1 MELSAEEVRVL
12 ACLVE
17 KQATVPDS
25 YPLTLNALRSA
36 CNQTSNRSPVVSYD
50 DRTIEA
56 ALISLKSIGLV
67 AFVHP
72 SHGGR
77 TLRYRHRADERWH
90 LEPNELAVLSVL
102 TLRGPQ
108 TAGEVRAR
116 IDRQLTAD
124 GMSVDEALDS
134 LAARHPDAFAL
145 RLDRRPGEREPRWMH
160 LLCGEVD
167 PDLLSSQSSDVVA
180 PIAAAPDE
188 GVDASIVDALAAEV
202 TTLRTRLDRLEELLG
217 VEPLELPDD

>member
-1 MELSAEEVRVL
+1 MELSAEEARVL

-102 TLRGPQ
+102 ALRGPQ
-108 TAGEVRAR
+108 TAGEVRTR
-116 IDRQLTAD
+116 IDRQLSDD

-134 LAARHPDAFAL
+134 LAAKHPDAFAR

-160 LLCGEVD
+160 LLSGGIEPEPVPSQSAD
-167 PDLLSSQSSDVVA
+167 PDALSATTPV
-180 PIAAAPDE
+180 AAADP
-188 GVDASIVDALAAEV
+188 SIVEALATEV
-202 TTLRTRLDRLEELLG
+202 AMLRTRLDRLEELLG
-217 VEPLELPDD
+217 VEPLE